1 MDNITLYGLIGAGG
15 FGREV
20 MPLVRAQLA
29 PSLAR
34 GQAQVAFVVEGEPDA
49 QMVNETPVISLD
61 AFLNYSGSKRFN
73 IAIGNSEARA
83 RIAAICG
90 TAGVSPFTIMATNV
104 VILENVQIGE
114 GAILCP
120 FVTLLSNAR
129 IGRFFHANI
138 YSYVAHDCVIEDRV
152 ITANNVMLGGHVRV
166 EHDATLSG
174 GVAVHHFASI
184 GCYAFVSGL
193 SRVLQDVPPFM
204 LAEGFP
210 ARPRCVN
217 VVALKRKNFSTPAI
231 RAIGETQNGNSR
243 RPWTS
248 SSGLSSRVELATSI
262 RPFNTSEML
271 SPLNV
276 TSRVSRL

>member
-138 YSYVAHDCVIEDRV
+138 YSYVAHDCVIEDFVTFAPRV
-152 ITANNVMLGGHVRV
+152 ACNGRSLIEEHAYIGTGAVLREGTPDIPLTIGAGAVVGMGAIVTRNVAARETVVGN
-166 EHDATLSG
+166 
-174 GVAVHHFASI
+174 
-184 GCYAFVSGL
+184 
-193 SRVLQDVPPFM
+193 
-204 LAEGFP
+204 P
-210 ARPRCVN
+210 AR
-217 VVALKRKNFSTPAI
+217 LLEKRQGT
-231 RAIGETQNGNSR
+231 
-243 RPWTS
+243 
-248 SSGLSSRVELATSI
+248 
-262 RPFNTSEML
+262 
-271 SPLNV
+271 
-276 TSRVSRL
+276 